1 MKHLIDAHC
10 HIYPDPIARK
20 AVGGISHFYGDLPFD
35 TYDGTQHRLV
45 ESATAAGV
53 DHNIVFSVATT
64 PHQVHSINTYIAR
77 EQLASGGRFTG
88 LGTLHLDSED
98 QEADLDE
105 IEALGL
111 HGVKLHPDIQNFK
124 IDEPRA
130 MHIFAMCEDRGL
142 PIYVHT
148 GDKRYDNSNPNR
160 VKNVLEAFPKLKF
173 VGPHLGGWSVWEEA
187 AKVLPKYDNIIVDT
201 SSSLYELDPDTARD
215 IIRAYGSE
223 RVMFGTDYPMWPV
236 TKELEHMEALGL
248 TDEEYENIYWRTCAN
263 LFDIKFP
270 GD

>member
-35 TYDGTQHRLV
+35 TYDGTRHRLV

-64 PHQVHSINTYIAR
+64 AHQVHSINTYIAN

-88 LGTLHLDSED
+88 LGTLHLESED
-98 QEADLDE
+98 MEADLDE

-130 MHIFAMCEDRGL
+130 MHIFEMCEDRGL

-248 TDEEYENIYWRTCAN
+248 TDEDYENIYWRTCAN
-263 LFDIKFP
+263 LFDISF
-270 GD
+270 DD

>member
-64 PHQVHSINTYIAR
+64 AHQVHSINTYIAN

-88 LGTLHLDSED
+88 LGTLHLESED
-98 QEADLDE
+98 MEADLDE

-130 MHIFAMCEDRGL
+130 MHIFEMCEDRGL

-236 TKELEHMEALGL
+236 SAELQHMEALGL
-248 TDEEYENIYWRTCAN
+248 TDEEYDNIYWKTCAK
-263 LFDIKFP
+263 LFDIRFP

>member
-35 TYDGTQHRLV
+35 TYDGTRSRLV
-45 ESATAAGV
+45 ESGSAAGV
-53 DHNIVFSVATT
+53 EHNVVFSVATT
-64 PHQVHSINTYIAR
+64 PHQVHSINEYIAKEER
-77 EQLASGGRFTG
+77 ESNGRFTG
-88 LGTLHLDSED
+88 LGTLHLDAESI
-98 QEADLDE
+98 EADLDE
-105 IEALGL
+105 LQALGL
-111 HGVKLHPDIQNFK
+111 HGVKLHPDIQDFK

-130 MHIFAMCEDRGL
+130 MTIFAMCEERGL

-148 GDKRYDNSNPNR
+148 GDKRFDNSNPNR

-201 SSSLYELDPDTARD
+201 SSSFYELEPDVARD

-236 TKELEHMEALGL
+236 SKELRYLDALGL
-248 TDEEYENIYWRTCAN
+248 TEEEQENICWKTCAN
-263 LFDIKFP
+263 LFDISFE
-270 GD
+270 

>member
-35 TYDGTQHRLV
+35 TYDGTRHRLV

-64 PHQVHSINTYIAR
+64 AHQVHSINTYIAN

-88 LGTLHLDSED
+88 LGTLHLESED
-98 QEADLDE
+98 MEADLDE

-130 MHIFAMCEDRGL
+130 MHIFEMCEDRGL

-263 LFDIKFP
+263 LFDISF
-270 GD
+270 DD

>member
-111 HGVKLHPDIQNFK
+111 HGVKLHPDIPNFK

-263 LFDIKFP
+263 LFDISF
-270 GD
+270 DD

>member
-236 TKELEHMEALGL
+236 TKEL
-248 TDEEYENIYWRTCAN
+248 
-263 LFDIKFP
+263 
-270 GD
+270 

>member
-64 PHQVHSINTYIAR
+64 AHQVHSINTYIAN

-88 LGTLHLDSED
+88 LGTLHLESED
-98 QEADLDE
+98 MEADLDE

-130 MHIFAMCEDRGL
+130 MHIFEMCEDRGL

-187 AKVLPKYDNIIVDT
+187 AKELPKYDNIIVDT

-263 LFDIKFP
+263 LFDISF
-270 GD
+270 DD

>member
-64 PHQVHSINTYIAR
+64 AHQVHSINTYIAN

-88 LGTLHLDSED
+88 LGTLHLESED
-98 QEADLDE
+98 MEADLDE

-130 MHIFAMCEDRGL
+130 MHIFEMCEDRGL

-263 LFDIKFP
+263 LVDIKFP

>member
-263 LFDIKFP
+263 LFDISF
-270 GD
+270 DD

>member
-64 PHQVHSINTYIAR
+64 AHQVHSINTYIAN

-88 LGTLHLDSED
+88 LGTLHLESED
-98 QEADLDE
+98 MEADLDE

-130 MHIFAMCEDRGL
+130 MHIFEMCEDRGL

-263 LFDIKFP
+263 LFDISF
-270 GD
+270 DD